1 MTVSA
6 FENIKR
12 FFIRLGIGLMP
23 YFPLPWEPYR
33 KALVRDSEKRYASG
47 RWDYMNDIAEAHRYS
62 IIVGCCE
69 YFTPPE
75 RRVLDVGCG
84 DGILQQ
90 RLRYSGYVGVDMN
103 AAAISRAQARGA
115 SGATFVVADAAQGVQ
130 ADGQFDVI
138 VFNESLY
145 YIRDPAAVFARCR
158 QSLSPQ
164 GIMVVCMFRTYLARQ
179 LWKKL
184 RAFGMEELTTVSIS
198 NELGFSSTLR
208 VYANSRLTARAA
220 DTR

>member
-1 MTVSA
+1 MAVSA

-62 IIVGCCE
+62 IIVGGCE
-69 YFTPPE
+69 YCTPPE

-115 SGATFVVADAAQGVQ
+115 SGATSVVADAAQG
-130 ADGQFDVI
+130 
-138 VFNESLY
+138 
-145 YIRDPAAVFARCR
+145 
-158 QSLSPQ
+158 
-164 GIMVVCMFRTYLARQ
+164 FRRT
-179 LWKKL
+179 
-184 RAFGMEELTTVSIS
+184 
-198 NELGFSSTLR
+198 
-208 VYANSRLTARAA
+208 ANSM
-220 DTR
+220 

>member
-6 FENIKR
+6 FESIKR

-33 KALVRDSEKRYASG
+33 KALVRDSEKRYESG

-69 YFTPPE
+69 YFTPSE

-84 DGILQQ
+84 EGILQK
-90 RLRYSGYVGVDMN
+90 RMTYSDYVGVDVN
-103 AAAISRAQARGA
+103 AAAIASAQARGA
-115 SGATFVVADAAQGVQ
+115 IRATFVVSDAAEGFQ
-130 ADGQFDVI
+130 AAGSFDAI

-145 YIRDPAAVFARCR
+145 YIRNPVEVFARCR
-158 QSLSPQ
+158 QSLSPG
-164 GIMVVCMFRTYLARQ
+164 GIIVVCMFQTYLARQ
-179 LWKKL
+179 LWNKL
-184 RAFGMEELTTVSIS
+184 RAFGMEELTTVKIS
-198 NELGFSSTLR
+198 NELGFSSIVR
-208 VYANSRLTARAA
+208 VYANSRLTARP
-220 DTR
+220 T

>member
-33 KALVRDSEKRYASG
+33 KALVRDSEKRYESG

-69 YFTPPE
+69 YFTPSE

-84 DGILQQ
+84 EGILQK
-90 RLRYSGYVGVDMN
+90 RMTYSKYVGVDVN
-103 AAAISRAQARGA
+103 AAAIASAQARGA
-115 SGATFVVADAAQGVQ
+115 SHATFVVGDAAEGFQ
-130 ADGQFDVI
+130 AAGSFNAI

-145 YIRDPAAVFARCR
+145 YIRNPVEVFARCR
-158 QSLSPQ
+158 QSLSPD
-164 GIMVVCMFRTYLARQ
+164 GIIVVCMFQTYLARQ

-184 RAFGMEELTTVSIS
+184 RAFGMEELTTVKIS
-198 NELGFSSTLR
+198 NELGFSSVIR
-208 VYANSRLTARAA
+208 VYANSRVTARP
-220 DTR
+220 T